1 MQHIRPAILM
11 ILVMT
16 LITGLLYPL
25 GFTALATAIFPHQA
39 AGSLVEQNGK
49 VIGSE
54 LIGQQ
59 FNSAKYFH
67 GRPSAA
73 GNGYDAANSSGS
85 NYSPTAKKLKDRIA
99 ADTAKLQKEN
109 PGQPV
114 PDDLVTASASGL
126 DPDISPAAAFF
137 QVPRVAKAR
146 GVKEED
152 VNALVQAHVE
162 ARLFGL
168 MGEPHVNVLKLNL
181 ALDALSKRTPFAF
194 AGPRAS
200 YGISPSM
207 RSAQRGRLACACVSI
222 T

>member
-25 GFTALATAIFPHQA
+25 GFTALATAIFPRQA
-39 AGSLVEQNGK
+39 AGSLIEQNGK

-59 FNSAKYFH
+59 FISAKYFH

-73 GNGYDAANSSGS
+73 GNGYDGANSSGS

-99 ADTAKLQKEN
+99 ADTAKLRAEN
-109 PGQPV
+109 PAMPV

-126 DPDISPAAAFF
+126 DPDISPAAALF
-137 QVPRVAKAR
+137 QVPRIAKAR
-146 GVKEED
+146 HRSE
-152 VNALVQAHVE
+152 AQISTLVGSHIE
-162 ARLFGL
+162 GRLFGL
-168 MGEPHVNVLKLNL
+168 IG
-181 ALDALSKRTPFAF
+181 
-194 AGPRAS
+194 
-200 YGISPSM
+200 
-207 RSAQRGRLACACVSI
+207 
-222 T
+222 